1 MAEDHRT
8 EARGPFE
15 FSAPWLNFGLSA
27 QASAP
32 IVKAAMRFN
41 MELMSLTGRRMRA
54 YLDLPSTLGRCR
66 SPQDLAAEQMRFWQ
80 TAARDYTDSSR
91 SAMEAWGTLLSS
103 GVSLGNG
110 AASSLDRDFMD
121 FNQSRDD
128 DEVPSQARK
137 HASRR
142 AA

>member
-1 MAEDHRT
+1 MAEDLRT
-8 EARGPFE
+8 DARNP
-15 FSAPWLNFGLSA
+15 SDMMAPWLNFGMSA

-80 TAARDYTDSSR
+80 AAARDYTDSSR
-91 SAMEAWGTLLSS
+91 NAMEAWGALLSS
-103 GVSLGNG
+103 GANLANG
-110 AASSLDRDFMD
+110 AAPMDRDFMD
-121 FNQSRDD
+121 FSEGRDD
-128 DEVPSQARK
+128 DAPARK
-137 HASRR
+137 QASRR

>member
-1 MAEDHRT
+1 MAEDYRND
-8 EARGPFE
+8 ARSPTDFM
-15 FSAPWLNFGLSA
+15 APWLNLGVSA

-80 TAARDYTDSSR
+80 TAARDYSDSSR
-91 SAMEAWGTLLSS
+91 NAMEAWTTLLSS
-103 GVSLGNG
+103 SASLTNG
-110 AASSLDRDFMD
+110 AAPADRDFME
-121 FNQSRDD
+121 FNDARDD
-128 DEVPSQARK
+128 EAPARK
-137 HASRR
+137 QASRR

>member
-1 MAEDHRT
+1 MAEDLRT
-8 EARGPFE
+8 DARSPSDIFG
-15 FSAPWLNFGLSA
+15 PWLNFGLSA

-66 SPQDLAAEQMRFWQ
+66 SAQDLATEQMRFWQ
-80 TAARDYTDSSR
+80 TAARDYSDSSR
-91 SAMEAWGTLLSS
+91 NAMEAWSALLSS
-103 GVSLGNG
+103 GASLSNG
-110 AASSLDRDFMD
+110 AALADRDFMD
-121 FNQSRDD
+121 FNDARDD
-128 DEVPSQARK
+128 EAPARK
-137 HASRR
+137 QASRR

>member
-1 MAEDHRT
+1 MAEDLRT
-8 EARGPFE
+8 DARNP
-15 FSAPWLNFGLSA
+15 SDLLAPWLNFGMSA

-66 SPQDLAAEQMRFWQ
+66 SAQDLAAEQMRFWQ
-80 TAARDYTDSSR
+80 TAARDYTDSGR
-91 SAMEAWGTLLSS
+91 NAMEAWGALLSS
-103 GVSLGNG
+103 GANLGNG
-110 AASSLDRDFMD
+110 AAPMDRDFMD
-121 FNQSRDD
+121 FNEGRDD
-128 DEVPSQARK
+128 DAPARK
-137 HASRR
+137 QASRR

>member
-8 EARGPFE
+8 EARGPFD
-15 FSAPWLNFGLSA
+15 FSAPWLNVGLSA

-41 MELMSLTGRRMRA
+41 MELMSFTGRRMRA
-54 YLDLPSTLGRCR
+54 YLELPSALGRCR

-91 SAMEAWGTLLSS
+91 SAMEAWGSLLSS
-103 GVSLGNG
+103 GVQLGNG
-110 AASSLDRDFMD
+110 AAPMDRDFMD
-121 FNQSRDD
+121 FNESRDD
-128 DEVPSQARK
+128 ATQTQARK

>member
-1 MAEDHRT
+1 MSEDHRT
-8 EARGPFE
+8 DSRGPSDFL
-15 FSAPWLNFGLSA
+15 APWLNFGLST

-32 IVKAAMRFN
+32 VVKAAMRFN

-66 SPQDLAAEQMRFWQ
+66 SPQDLAAAQMRFWQ

-91 SAMEAWGTLLSS
+91 TAMEAWGTLLSS
-103 GVSLGNG
+103 GMNLSNG
-110 AASSLDRDFMD
+110 AAPMDRDFMD
-121 FNQSRDD
+121 FNGARD
-128 DEVPSQARK
+128 EETPSQARK

>member
-1 MAEDHRT
+1 MAEDLRT
-8 EARGPFE
+8 DARGPSDIFG
-15 FSAPWLNFGLSA
+15 PWLNFGLSA

-32 IVKAAMRFN
+32 IVKAAMQFN

-80 TAARDYTDSSR
+80 TAARDYSDSSR
-91 SAMEAWGTLLSS
+91 HAVEAWSALLSS
-103 GVSLGNG
+103 GARLSNG
-110 AASSLDRDFMD
+110 AALADRDFMD
-121 FNQSRDD
+121 FNDAARDGEAPSRK
-128 DEVPSQARK
+128 P
-137 HASRR
+137 ASRR

>member
-15 FSAPWLNFGLSA
+15 LSAPWLNFGLSA

-54 YLDLPSTLGRCR
+54 YLELPSTLGRCR

-91 SAMEAWGTLLSS
+91 SAMEAWGTLVSS
-103 GVSLGNG
+103 GVSLSNG
-110 AASSLDRDFMD
+110 AAAMDRDFMD
-121 FNQSRDD
+121 FNESRDD
-128 DEVPSQARK
+128 EAQTQARK

>member
-1 MAEDHRT
+1 MAEDLRT
-8 EARGPFE
+8 DARNPSDFL
-15 FSAPWLNFGLSA
+15 APWLNFGLPA

-91 SAMEAWGTLLSS
+91 NAMEAWGSLLSS
-103 GVSLGNG
+103 GVHLGNG
-110 AASSLDRDFMD
+110 AAPMDRDFMD
-121 FNQSRDD
+121 FNEARDD
-128 DEVPSQARK
+128 EAPARK
-137 HASRR
+137 QASSRR